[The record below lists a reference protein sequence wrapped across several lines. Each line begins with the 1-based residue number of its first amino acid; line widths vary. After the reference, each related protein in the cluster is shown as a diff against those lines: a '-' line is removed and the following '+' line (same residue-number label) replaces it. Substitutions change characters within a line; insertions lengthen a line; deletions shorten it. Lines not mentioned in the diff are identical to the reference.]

1 MNSVVS
7 SPIKYAG
14 SIVEYLDQG
23 RLKAAL
29 VTREQERHLAVIDS
43 GGHERLVPR
52 DLVLMRHPDRRAERG
67 TVADALADL
76 ERERAALAAE
86 LDLQLLWEVAQEQG
100 RSSSA
105 EELAELFFGRR
116 SNAAASV
123 MLEALLNDRTYF
135 VRRHMDF
142 VPRTPDQVERLRVQ
156 NDKIRSRSDDYRK
169 IQKHLREVLSGGAK
183 PPADEAG
190 ALVEEL
196 SRYLKNPFTR
206 SRDITQM
213 LAHAAPDVDP
223 AEAAFEILER
233 LGARPRVPRF
243 AFIAGL
249 KDEFSEAVMKEA
261 SEAVPGPRA
270 ISDGGFAVTVDD
282 DDTVEVD
289 DALSCEALAD
299 GGVRFALSCE
309 ALADGGVRVRVHIAL
324 VADFVAK
331 GGAMDREAA
340 SRATTVYLPETTIR
354 MLPDPISCRAASLI
368 AGEDRP
374 VMTTDVRLSADGE
387 LVESSI
393 YPSRIPVM
401 RRLDYDQV
409 DRILESDSRADET
422 AETVRRLHDAA
433 TQIRQRRRTA
443 GAVLVQRREAKV
455 RVRGDEVEITVLDNA
470 SPGRTLVAEFMVL
483 SNFVAARYAA
493 ANRIPI
499 IYRVQPQ
506 LGGGDI
512 ASLRPRLSLHPE
524 YHAGI
529 GLGFYAQLSSPIRRY
544 ADLVLQRQMLGA
556 LANRDN
562 QTPPIYTVDELL
574 TVLAGAENAEASGR
588 ALERRAKRYWT
599 LRYLERHAVDGP
611 ILAYVAR
618 EGQSAELADFA
629 VRGTLHGAPTL
640 PNQMPIRVQ
649 VSRVDPLRG
658 WLAFDFVGPA
668 DEASTGAI
676 RTV

>member
-1 MNSVVS
+1 MNSDVS
-7 SPIKYAG
+7 LPVKFTGTI
-14 SIVEYLDQG
+14 IEYLDQG

-29 VTREQERHLAVIDS
+29 VTREQERRLAVIDS
-43 GGHERLVPR
+43 AGHERLVPR
-52 DLVLMRHPDRRAERG
+52 DLVLMRHPERHADRENVGEAI
-67 TVADALADL
+67 ADL
-76 ERERAALAAE
+76 EHERAELAAE
-86 LDLQLLWEVAQEQG
+86 LDLELLWQVAQEQS
-100 RSSSA
+100 RSFSA
-105 EELAELFFGRR
+105 VELADLFFGRR

-142 VPRTPDQVERLRVQ
+142 LPRTLEQVERLRIQ
-156 NDKIRSRSDDYRK
+156 NDRIRARSDDYRK
-169 IQKHLREVLSGGAK
+169 IQKHLRDILNGAEK

-190 ALVEEL
+190 ALIEEL
-196 SRYLKNPFTR
+196 SRYLRNPFTR
-206 SRDITQM
+206 SRDMTQM
-213 LAHAAPDVDP
+213 LTQAAPDVDP

-233 LGARPRVPRF
+233 LGARPPVPRF

-249 KDEFSEAVMKEA
+249 KDEFSDAVMKEA

-270 ISDGGFAVTVDD
+270 ISDGGYAVTVDD
-282 DDTVEVD
+282 EDTVEVD

-299 GGVRFALSCE
+299 GGM
-309 ALADGGVRVRVHIAL
+309 RVRVHIAL

-331 GGAMDREAA
+331 GGAMDNEAA

-387 LVESSI
+387 LIDASI
-393 YPSRIPVM
+393 YPARIPIM

-409 DRILESDSRADET
+409 DRILELGSSADDT
-422 AETVRRLHDAA
+422 AA
-433 TQIRQRRRTA
+433 TVARLNAAAIQLRQRRRTA
-443 GAVLVQRREAKV
+443 GAVLMQRREAKV
-455 RVRGDEVEITVLDNA
+455 RVRGDDVQITVLDNA

-506 LGGGDI
+506 VGGDL
-512 ASLRPRLSLHPE
+512 ASMRPRLSLHPE

-529 GLGFYAQLSSPIRRY
+529 GLDFYAQLSSPIRRY
-544 ADLVLQRQMLGA
+544 ADLVMQRQLLGA
-556 LANRDN
+556 LANRDHD
-562 QTPPIYTVDELL
+562 TAIYTVDELL

-588 ALERRAKRYWT
+588 ELERRAKRYWI
-599 LRYLERHAVDGP
+599 LRYLQRHAQDGP
-611 ILAYVAR
+611 LLAYVVR

-676 RTV
+676 RTI

>member
-1 MNSVVS
+1 MNSDVS
-7 SPIKYAG
+7 LPIKYA
-14 SIVEYLDQG
+14 STIVEYLDQG

-43 GGHERLVPR
+43 AGHERLVPR
-52 DLVLMRHPDRRAERG
+52 DLVLMRHPDRRADRED
-67 TVADALADL
+67 VADALADL
-76 ERERAALAAE
+76 ERERAELAAD

-105 EELAELFFGRR
+105 AELAELFFGRR

-142 VPRTPDQVERLRVQ
+142 VPRTPDQVERLRMQ
-156 NDKIRSRSDDYRK
+156 NDRIRARSDDYRK
-169 IQKHLREVLSGGAK
+169 VQKELRDVLSGAEK
-183 PPADEAG
+183 PPIDEAA
-190 ALVEEL
+190 ALIEEL

-206 SRDITQM
+206 SRDLTQM
-213 LAHAAPDVDP
+213 LAQAAPDVDP

-233 LGARPRVPRF
+233 LGARPPVPRF

-249 KDEFSEAVMKEA
+249 KAEFSDAAMKEA
-261 SEAVPGPRA
+261 AEAVPGPRA
-270 ISDGGFAVTVDD
+270 LEDGGYAVTVDD
-282 DDTVEVD
+282 EDTIEVD

-299 GGVRFALSCE
+299 GGM
-309 ALADGGVRVRVHIAL
+309 RVRVHIAL
-324 VADFVAK
+324 VADFVVK
-331 GGAMDREAA
+331 GGAMDQEAA
-340 SRATTVYLPETTIR
+340 ARATTVYLPEITIR

-387 LVESSI
+387 LVEASI
-393 YPSRIPVM
+393 YPARVPIM

-409 DRILESDSRADET
+409 DRILESGNGADET
-422 AETVRRLHDAA
+422 AATISRLHAA
-433 TQIRQRRRTA
+433 ALQLRQRRRTA

-455 RVRGDEVEITVLDNA
+455 RVHGDDVEITVLDNA

-493 ANRIPI
+493 MKRIPI

-506 LGGGDI
+506 LGGDL
-512 ASLRPRLSLHPE
+512 ASTRPRLSLHPE

-529 GLGFYAQLSSPIRRY
+529 GLDFYAQLSSPIRRY
-544 ADLVLQRQMLGA
+544 ADLVLQRQLLGA
-556 LANRDN
+556 LKSHDHEA
-562 QTPPIYTVDELL
+562 PIYTVDELL
-574 TVLAGAENAEASGR
+574 NVLAGAENAEASGR
-588 ALERRAKRYWT
+588 DLERRAKRYWI
-599 LRYLERHAVDGP
+599 LRYLERHAKDGALP
-611 ILAYVAR
+611 AYVVR
-618 EGQSAELADFA
+618 GGQSAELADFT

-640 PNQMPIRVQ
+640 PNQMPILVR

-668 DEASTGAI
+668 DEAAAGTI
-676 RTV
+676 RTT

>member
-1 MNSVVS
+1 MNSDVS
-7 SPIKYAG
+7 LPLKYAG
-14 SIVEYLDQG
+14 SIIEYLDQG
-23 RLKAAL
+23 RLKAGF

-43 GGHERLVPR
+43 AGHERLVPR
-52 DLVLMRHPDRRAERG
+52 DLVLMRHPDRRADREN
-67 TVADALADL
+67 VAEALAEL
-76 ERERAALAAE
+76 EHERAELAAE
-86 LDLQLLWEVAQEQG
+86 LDLELLWQVAQEQS
-100 RSSSA
+100 RSFSA
-105 EELAELFFGRR
+105 VELADLFFGRK

-142 VPRTPDQVERLRVQ
+142 VPRTPDQVERLRIQ
-156 NDKIRSRSDDYRK
+156 NDRIRSRSDDSRK
-169 IQKHLREVLSGGAK
+169 IQKHLRDVLIGADK
-183 PPADEAG
+183 PPAGEAA
-190 ALVEEL
+190 ALIEAL
-196 SRYLKNPFTR
+196 TRYLKNPFTR
-206 SRDITQM
+206 SRDMTQM
-213 LAHAAPDVDP
+213 LAQAAPDVDP

-233 LGARPRVPRF
+233 LGAPLGVPRF

-249 KDEFSEAVMKEA
+249 KNEFSDAVMREA
-261 SEAVPGPRA
+261 SAAVPGPRA

-282 DDTVEVD
+282 EDTVEVD
-289 DALSCEALAD
+289 D
-299 GGVRFALSCE
+299 ALSCE

-331 GGAMDREAA
+331 SGAMDQEAA
-340 SRATTVYLPETTIR
+340 ARATTVYLPETTIR

-368 AGEDRP
+368 EGQDRP
-374 VMTTDVRLSADGE
+374 VLTTDVRLSADGE
-387 LVESSI
+387 LLDASI
-393 YPSRIPVM
+393 YPARIPIM

-409 DRILESDSRADET
+409 DRILASGNGADET
-422 AETVRRLHDAA
+422 AATVARLSAA
-433 TQIRQRRRTA
+433 AIQLRQRRRTA

-455 RVRGDEVEITVLDNA
+455 RVRGDDVEITVLDNS

-493 ANRIPI
+493 TNRIPI

-506 LGGGDI
+506 LGGDM
-512 ASLRPRLSLHPE
+512 ASMRPRLSLHPE

-529 GLGFYAQLSSPIRRY
+529 GLDFYAQLSSPIRRY
-544 ADLVLQRQMLGA
+544 ADLVLQRQLLGA
-556 LANRDN
+556 LANRDHEA
-562 QTPPIYTVDELL
+562 PIYTVDELL

-588 ALERRAKRYWT
+588 DLERRAKRYWT
-599 LRYLERHAVDGP
+599 LRYLERHALDGP
-611 ILAYVAR
+611 ILAYVSR

-629 VRGTLHGAPTL
+629 VRGTLHSAPSL
-640 PNQMPIRVQ
+640 PNQMPIMVQ

>member
-1 MNSVVS
+1 MNSDVS
-7 SPIKYAG
+7 LPLKFTGTI
-14 SIVEYLDQG
+14 IEYLDQG

-43 GGHERLVPR
+43 AGHERLVPR
-52 DLVLMRHPDRRAERG
+52 DLVVMRHPDRRTDRENVTEAIAE
-67 TVADALADL
+67 L
-76 ERERAALAAE
+76 EHERAELAAE
-86 LDLQLLWEVAQEQG
+86 LDLELLWQVAQEQS
-100 RSSSA
+100 RSFSA
-105 EELAELFFGRR
+105 VELADLFFGRK
-116 SNAAASV
+116 SSAAASV

-142 VPRTPDQVERLRVQ
+142 LPRTPEQVERLRIQ
-156 NDKIRSRSDDYRK
+156 NDRIRARSDGYRK
-169 IQKHLREVLSGGAK
+169 IQKHLRDVLNGAEK
-183 PPADEAG
+183 PPADEAA

-206 SRDITQM
+206 SRDLTQM
-213 LAHAAPDVDP
+213 LTQAAPDVDP

-233 LGARPRVPRF
+233 LGARLRVPRF

-249 KDEFSEAVMKEA
+249 KDEFSDAVMKEA
-261 SEAVPGPRA
+261 SEAIPGPRA

-282 DDTVEVD
+282 EDTVEVD
-289 DALSCEALAD
+289 DALSCEALPD
-299 GGVRFALSCE
+299 GGM
-309 ALADGGVRVRVHIAL
+309 RVRVHIAL

-331 GGAMDREAA
+331 GGAMDNEAA

-374 VMTTDVRLSADGE
+374 VLTTDVRLSANGE
-387 LVESSI
+387 LIDASI
-393 YPSRIPVM
+393 YPARIPIM

-409 DRILESDSRADET
+409 DRILESGSNADDT
-422 AETVRRLHDAA
+422 AA
-433 TQIRQRRRTA
+433 TVARLNAAAIQLRQRRRTA
-443 GAVLVQRREAKV
+443 GAVLMQRREAKV
-455 RVRGDEVEITVLDNA
+455 RVHGDDVQITVLDNA

-493 ANRIPI
+493 AHRIPI

-506 LGGGDI
+506 MGGDL
-512 ASLRPRLSLHPE
+512 ASMRPRLSLHPE

-529 GLGFYAQLSSPIRRY
+529 GLDFYAQLSSPIRRY
-544 ADLVLQRQMLGA
+544 ADLVMQRQLLGA
-556 LANRDN
+556 LANRDHD
-562 QTPPIYTVDELL
+562 TAIYTVDELL

-588 ALERRAKRYWT
+588 ELERRAKRYWI
-599 LRYLERHAVDGP
+599 LRYLERHALDGP
-611 ILAYVAR
+611 ILAYVIR

-640 PNQMPIRVQ
+640 PNQMPIMVQ

>member
-1 MNSVVS
+1 MNSEVS

-14 SIVEYLDQG
+14 TIVEYLDQG

-43 GGHERLVPR
+43 AGHERLVPR
-52 DLVLMRHPDRRAERG
+52 ELVLMRHPDRHADRED
-67 TVADALADL
+67 VADALAEL
-76 ERERAALAAE
+76 ERERAELAAE

-105 EELAELFFGRR
+105 AELAELFFGKR

-123 MLEALLNDRTYF
+123 MLEALLNDRIYF

-142 VPRTPDQVERLRVQ
+142 VPRTPDQVERLRIQ
-156 NDKIRSRSDDYRK
+156 NDRIRARSTDNRK
-169 IQKHLREVLSGGAK
+169 IQKNLRDVLNGAAM
-183 PPADEAG
+183 PSDNGDERT
-190 ALVEEL
+190 ALIEEL
-196 SRYLKNPFTR
+196 TRYLKNPFTR
-206 SRDITQM
+206 SRDMTAM

-233 LGARPRVPRF
+233 LGAPPPVPRF

-249 KDEFSEAVMKEA
+249 KSEFSDAAVKEA
-261 SEAVPGPRA
+261 AEVVPGPRA

-282 DDTVEVD
+282 EDTVEVD

-299 GGVRFALSCE
+299 GGM
-309 ALADGGVRVRVHIAL
+309 RVRVHIAL
-324 VADFVAK
+324 VADFVVK
-331 GGAMDREAA
+331 DGAMDQEAA
-340 SRATTVYLPETTIR
+340 SRATTVYLPEATIR

-387 LVESSI
+387 LLDATI
-393 YPSRIPVM
+393 YPARIPII

-409 DRILESDSRADET
+409 DRFLESGDHADES
-422 AETVRRLHDAA
+422 AA
-433 TQIRQRRRTA
+433 TVARLNAAAVKLRKRRRTA

-455 RVRGDEVEITVLDNA
+455 RVHGDDVEITVLDNA

-544 ADLVLQRQMLGA
+544 ADLVLQRQLLGA
-556 LANRDN
+556 LKNGDHEA
-562 QTPPIYTVDELL
+562 PIYSVDELL

-588 ALERRAKRYWT
+588 ELERRAKRYWI
-599 LRYLERHAVDGP
+599 LRYLERHAREGA
-611 ILAYVAR
+611 ILAYVTR

-640 PNQMPIRVQ
+640 PNQMPVMVQ

-668 DEASTGAI
+668 DESSTGAI

>member
-1 MNSVVS
+1 MNSDVS
-7 SPIKYAG
+7 SPIKYPG
-14 SIVEYLDQG
+14 TIVEFLDQG

-43 GGHERLVPR
+43 AGHERLVPR
-52 DLVLMRHPDRRAERG
+52 DLVLMRHPDRRADRE
-67 TVADALADL
+67 TVAEALADL
-76 ERERAALAAE
+76 ERERAERAAE
-86 LDLQLLWEVAQEQG
+86 LDLQLLWEVTQEQS
-100 RSSSA
+100 RSFSA
-105 EELAELFFGRR
+105 AELAELFFGRR

-123 MLEALLNDRTYF
+123 MLEALMNDRTYF

-142 VPRTPDQVERLRVQ
+142 VPRTPEQVERLRVQ
-156 NDKIRSRSDDYRK
+156 NDRIRTRSDDYRK
-169 IQKHLREVLSGGAK
+169 IQKQLRDVLNGAEL
-183 PPADEAG
+183 PPADEA
-190 ALVEEL
+190 ATLVDEL

-206 SRDITQM
+206 SRDMTQM

-249 KDEFSEAVMKEA
+249 KDEFSDAVMKEA

-270 ISDGGFAVTVDD
+270 ISDGGYTITVDD

-289 DALSCEALAD
+289 DALSCEPLAD
-299 GGVRFALSCE
+299 GGI
-309 ALADGGVRVRVHIAL
+309 RVRVHIAL

-331 GGAMDREAA
+331 GGAMDQEAA

-374 VMTTDVRLSADGE
+374 VLTTDVRLSADGE
-387 LVESSI
+387 LVEASI
-393 YPSRIPVM
+393 YPTRVPIM

-409 DRILESDSRADET
+409 DRILESGTDGDET
-422 AETVRRLHDAA
+422 VATVSRLNAA
-433 TQIRQRRRTA
+433 AIKLRERRRTA

-455 RVRGDEVEITVLDNA
+455 RVHGDVVEINLLDNT

-506 LGGGDI
+506 VGSDL
-512 ASLRPRLSLHPE
+512 ASMRPHLSLHPE

-529 GLGFYAQLSSPIRRY
+529 GVDFYAQLSSPIRRY
-544 ADLVLQRQMLGA
+544 ADLVLQRQLLGA
-556 LANRDN
+556 LESCDHEAPVYN
-562 QTPPIYTVDELL
+562 VDELL

-588 ALERRAKRYWT
+588 DLERRTKRYWI
-599 LRYLERHAVDGP
+599 LRYLERHAQDGP
-611 ILAYVAR
+611 ILAYVTR

-629 VRGTLHGAPTL
+629 VRGTLHAAPTL
-640 PNQMPIRVQ
+640 PNQMPVMVQ

-676 RTV
+676 RTI

>member
-1 MNSVVS
+1 MNCDMP

-14 SIVEYLDQG
+14 TIVEYLDQG

-43 GGHERLVPR
+43 AGHERLVPR
-52 DLVLMRHPDRRAERG
+52 DLVLMRHPDRRIDREDVAE
-67 TVADALADL
+67 ALADL
-76 ERERAALAAE
+76 ERERAELAAE
-86 LDLQLLWEVAQEQG
+86 LDLQLLWEVTQEQS
-100 RSSSA
+100 RSFSA
-105 EELAELFFGRR
+105 AELAELFFGRR

-123 MLEALLNDRTYF
+123 MLEALLGDRIYF

-142 VPRTPDQVERLRVQ
+142 VPRTPDQVERLRMQ
-156 NDKIRSRSDDYRK
+156 NDRIRARSDDYRK
-169 IQKHLREVLSGGAK
+169 IQRYLRDVLVGAET
-183 PPADEAG
+183 PPTDEAT
-190 ALVEEL
+190 ALIEEL

-206 SRDITQM
+206 SRDMTQM
-213 LAHAAPDVDP
+213 LAHAAPEVDP

-261 SEAVPGPRA
+261 AEALPGPRA
-270 ISDGGFAVTVDD
+270 ISDGGYAVTVDD
-282 DDTVEVD
+282 EDTVEVD

-299 GGVRFALSCE
+299 GGM
-309 ALADGGVRVRVHIAL
+309 RVRVHIAL
-324 VADFVAK
+324 VADFVIK
-331 GGAMDREAA
+331 GGAMDQEAA
-340 SRATTVYLPETTIR
+340 ARATTVYLPETTIR

-368 AGEDRP
+368 AGQDRP
-374 VMTTDVRLSADGE
+374 VLTTDVRLSADGE
-387 LVESSI
+387 LVEASI
-393 YPSRIPVM
+393 YPARIPIM

-409 DRILESDSRADET
+409 DRILELGSCTDEAAAT
-422 AETVRRLHDAA
+422 ISGLHAAA
-433 TQIRQRRRTA
+433 TQLRERRRTA

-455 RVRGDEVEITVLDNA
+455 RVRGDEVEISVIDNA

-493 ANRIPI
+493 MNRIPI

-506 LGGGDI
+506 LGGDLV
-512 ASLRPRLSLHPE
+512 SQRPRLSLHPE
-524 YHAGI
+524 FHAGV
-529 GLGFYAQLSSPIRRY
+529 GLDFYAQLSSPIRRY
-544 ADLVLQRQMLGA
+544 ADLVLQRQLLGA
-556 LANRDN
+556 LKNRDN
-562 QTPPIYTVDELL
+562 QTPIYTIDELL
-574 TVLAGAENAEASGR
+574 AVLAGAENAEASGR
-588 ALERRAKRYWT
+588 ELERRAKRYWI
-599 LRYLERHAVDGP
+599 LRYLQRHALDGP

-640 PNQMPIRVQ
+640 PNQMPIMVQ

-676 RTV
+676 KSI

>member
-1 MNSVVS
+1 
-7 SPIKYAG
+7 
-14 SIVEYLDQG
+14 
-23 RLKAAL
+23 
-29 VTREQERHLAVIDS
+29 
-43 GGHERLVPR
+43 
-52 DLVLMRHPDRRAERG
+52 
-67 TVADALADL
+67 
-76 ERERAALAAE
+76 
-86 LDLQLLWEVAQEQG
+86 
-100 RSSSA
+100 
-105 EELAELFFGRR
+105 
-116 SNAAASV
+116 

-142 VPRTPDQVERLRVQ
+142 VPRTPDQVERLRIQ

-169 IQKHLREVLSGGAK
+169 IQKQLRDALGGAAM
-183 PPADEAG
+183 PPAGDTA

-206 SRDITQM
+206 SRDMTQM
-213 LAHAAPDVDP
+213 LAQAAPDVDP

-233 LGARPRVPRF
+233 LGAQPRVPRF

-249 KDEFSEAVMKEA
+249 KDEFSEAAMKEA
-261 SEAVPGPRA
+261 AEAIPGPRA

-299 GGVRFALSCE
+299 GGVR
-309 ALADGGVRVRVHIAL
+309 VRVHIAL
-324 VADFVAK
+324 VADFVVK
-331 GGAMDREAA
+331 GGAMDQEAA
-340 SRATTVYLPETTIR
+340 ARATTVYLPETTIR

-387 LVESSI
+387 LLDTTI
-393 YPSRIPVM
+393 YPARIPIM
-401 RRLDYDQV
+401 RRLDYDLV
-409 DRILESDSRADET
+409 DSILESGNRADET
-422 AETVRRLHDAA
+422 AATVSRLHTAA
-433 TQIRQRRRTA
+433 VQLRQRRRTA

-455 RVRGDEVEITVLDNA
+455 RVRGDEVDITVLDNA

-556 LANRDN
+556 LANRDH

-588 ALERRAKRYWT
+588 ELERRAKRYWT

-668 DEASTGAI
+668 DESSTGAI

>member
-7 SPIKYAG
+7 LPIKYAG
-14 SIVEYLDQG
+14 SVVEYLDQG

-29 VTREQERHLAVIDS
+29 VTREQERHLAVVDS
-43 GGHERLVPR
+43 AGHERLVPR
-52 DLVLMRHPDRRAERG
+52 DLVLMRHPDRRADRD
-67 TVADALADL
+67 TVADMLGDL

-100 RSSSA
+100 RSFSA
-105 EELAELFFGRR
+105 EELADLFFGRR
-116 SNAAASV
+116 SHAAASV
-123 MLEALLNDRTYF
+123 MLEVLLNDRTYF

-142 VPRTPDQVERLRVQ
+142 VPRTPEQVERLRIQ
-156 NDKIRSRSDDYRK
+156 NDRIRARSVDYRK
-169 IQKHLREVLSGGAK
+169 IQKHLRDILNGAAI
-183 PPADEAG
+183 PPADEQA

-196 SRYLKNPFTR
+196 TRYLKNPFTR
-206 SRDITQM
+206 SRDMTQM
-213 LAHAAPDVDP
+213 LAQAAPDVDP

-233 LGARPRVPRF
+233 IGAQPRVPRF

-249 KDEFSEAVMKEA
+249 KDEFSDAVMKEA
-261 SEAVPGPRA
+261 AEAIPGPRA

-299 GGVRFALSCE
+299 GGVR
-309 ALADGGVRVRVHIAL
+309 VRVHIAL

-331 GGAMDREAA
+331 GGAMDQEAA
-340 SRATTVYLPETTIR
+340 ARATTVYLPETTIR

-387 LVESSI
+387 LLDASI
-393 YPSRIPVM
+393 YPARIPIM

-409 DRILESDSRADET
+409 DHFLESG
-422 AETVRRLHDAA
+422 AA
-433 TQIRQRRRTA
+433 TDDTAATVARLNSAAIQLRQRRRTA
-443 GAVLVQRREAKV
+443 GAVLVQRREARV
-455 RVRGDEVEITVLDNA
+455 RVRGDDVEITVLDNA

-493 ANRIPI
+493 TNRIPI

-556 LANRDN
+556 LANRDH

-574 TVLAGAENAEASGR
+574 AVLAGAENAEASGR
-588 ALERRAKRYWT
+588 ELERRAKRYWI
-599 LRYLERHAVDGP
+599 LRYLERHAIDGP
-611 ILAYVAR
+611 ILAYVTR

-668 DEASTGAI
+668 DESSTGAI

>member
-7 SPIKYAG
+7 LPIKYAG
-14 SIVEYLDQG
+14 TVVEYLDQG

-43 GGHERLVPR
+43 AGHERLVPR
-52 DLVLMRHPDRRAERG
+52 DLVLMRHPDRRADRD
-67 TVADALADL
+67 TVADTLGDL

-100 RSSSA
+100 RSFSA
-105 EELAELFFGRR
+105 EELADLFFGRR
-116 SNAAASV
+116 SHAAASV

-142 VPRTPDQVERLRVQ
+142 VPRTPDQVERLRIQ

-169 IQKHLREVLSGGAK
+169 IQKQLRDALGGAAK
-183 PPADEAG
+183 PPAGDTAT
-190 ALVEEL
+190 LIEEL

-206 SRDITQM
+206 SRDMTQM
-213 LAHAAPDVDP
+213 LTQAAPDVDP

-233 LGARPRVPRF
+233 LGAHPRVPRF

-249 KDEFSEAVMKEA
+249 KDEFSNAVMKEA
-261 SEAVPGPRA
+261 AEVIPGPRA

-299 GGVRFALSCE
+299 GGVR
-309 ALADGGVRVRVHIAL
+309 VRVHIAL

-331 GGAMDREAA
+331 GGAMDQEAA
-340 SRATTVYLPETTIR
+340 ARATTVYLPEATIR

-387 LVESSI
+387 LLEATI
-393 YPSRIPVM
+393 YPARMPIM
-401 RRLDYDQV
+401 RRLDYDLV
-409 DRILESDSRADET
+409 DSILESGNRADET
-422 AETVRRLHDAA
+422 AATVSRLHAA
-433 TQIRQRRRTA
+433 AVQLRQRRRTA

-455 RVRGDEVEITVLDNA
+455 RVRGDDVEITVLDNA

-493 ANRIPI
+493 TNRIPI

-556 LANRDN
+556 LANRDH

-588 ALERRAKRYWT
+588 ELERRAKRYWT
-599 LRYLERHAVDGP
+599 LRYLERHAARRSNPRLRRRAKAKARNSP
-611 ILAYVAR
+611 ISPCVEPFTAR
-618 EGQSAELADFA
+618 
-629 VRGTLHGAPTL
+629 RPCR
-640 PNQMPIRVQ
+640 IRC
-649 VSRVDPLRG
+649 R
-658 WLAFDFVGPA
+658 
-668 DEASTGAI
+668 
-676 RTV
+676 

>member
-1 MNSVVS
+1 MNFDVS

-14 SIVEYLDQG
+14 TIVEYLDQG

-43 GGHERLVPR
+43 AGHERLVPR
-52 DLVLMRHPDRRAERG
+52 DLVLMRHPDRRADRED
-67 TVADALADL
+67 VADALADL
-76 ERERAALAAE
+76 ERERAELAAE

-100 RSSSA
+100 RSFSA
-105 EELAELFFGRR
+105 AELAELFFGRR

-123 MLEALLNDRTYF
+123 MLEALLGDRTYF

-142 VPRTPDQVERLRVQ
+142 VPRSPDQVERLRMQ
-156 NDKIRSRSDDYRK
+156 NDRIRARSDDYRK
-169 IQKHLREVLSGGAK
+169 IQKHLRDVLGGAEM
-183 PPADEAG
+183 PPAEEAA
-190 ALVEEL
+190 ALIEEL
-196 SRYLKNPFTR
+196 TRYLKNPFTR
-206 SRDITQM
+206 SRDMTQM
-213 LAHAAPDVDP
+213 LAQAAPDVDP

-233 LGARPRVPRF
+233 LGALPSVPRF

-249 KDEFSEAVMKEA
+249 KDEFSDAVMKEA
-261 SEAVPGPRA
+261 AEAVPGPRA
-270 ISDGGFAVTVDD
+270 ISDGGYAVTVDD

-299 GGVRFALSCE
+299 GGM
-309 ALADGGVRVRVHIAL
+309 RVRVHISL
-324 VADFVAK
+324 VADFVVK
-331 GGAMDREAA
+331 GGAMDQEAA
-340 SRATTVYLPETTIR
+340 ARATTVYLPETTIR

-374 VMTTDVRLSADGE
+374 VLTTDVRLSADGE
-387 LVESSI
+387 LVEASI
-393 YPSRIPVM
+393 YPARIPIK

-409 DRILESDSRADET
+409 DRILEAGTCTDEAAVT
-422 AETVRRLHDAA
+422 ISRLHAAA
-433 TQIRQRRRTA
+433 TQLRERRRTA

-455 RVRGDEVEITVLDNA
+455 RVRGDDVEVSVLDNA

-506 LGGGDI
+506 LGGDL
-512 ASLRPRLSLHPE
+512 ASQRPRLSLHPE

-529 GLGFYAQLSSPIRRY
+529 GLDFYAQLSSPIRRY
-544 ADLVLQRQMLGA
+544 ADLVLQRQLLGA
-556 LANRDN
+556 LKNSDN
-562 QTPPIYTVDELL
+562 QAAVYTVDELL

-588 ALERRAKRYWT
+588 ELERRAKRYWI
-599 LRYLERHAVDGP
+599 LRFLERHALDGP

-640 PNQMPIRVQ
+640 PNQMPIMVQ

-658 WLAFDFVGPA
+658 WLAFDFAGPA

-676 RTV
+676 RSI

>member
-1 MNSVVS
+1 MNSGVTL
-7 SPIKYAG
+7 PIKYAG
-14 SIVEYLDQG
+14 TIVEYLDQG

-43 GGHERLVPR
+43 AGHERLVPR
-52 DLVLMRHPDRRAERG
+52 DLVLMRHPDRHADRENI
-67 TVADALADL
+67 ADALAEL
-76 ERERAALAAE
+76 ERERAEMAAE

-105 EELAELFFGRR
+105 AELAELFFGKR

-142 VPRTPDQVERLRVQ
+142 VPRTPDQVERLRIQ
-156 NDKIRSRSDDYRK
+156 NDRIRSRSDDYRK
-169 IQKHLREVLSGGAK
+169 IQKNLRDIINGAER
-183 PPADEAG
+183 PPADETAG
-190 ALVEEL
+190 LSEEL

-206 SRDITQM
+206 SRDMTQM
-213 LAHAAPDVDP
+213 LANAAPDVDP

-233 LGARPRVPRF
+233 LGAPLRVPRF

-249 KDEFSEAVMKEA
+249 KDEFSDAVMKEA
-261 SEAVPGPRA
+261 AEAVPGPRA
-270 ISDGGFAVTVDD
+270 IADGGYAITVDD
-282 DDTVEVD
+282 DDTIEVD

-299 GGVRFALSCE
+299 GGL
-309 ALADGGVRVRVHIAL
+309 RVRVHIAL
-324 VADFVAK
+324 VADFVVKA
-331 GGAMDREAA
+331 GAVDQEAA
-340 SRATTVYLPETTIR
+340 ARATTVYLPETTIR
-354 MLPDPISCRAASLI
+354 MLPNPISCRAASLI

-387 LVESSI
+387 LVEASI
-393 YPSRIPVM
+393 YPARIPIM
-401 RRLDYDQV
+401 RRLNYDQV
-409 DRILESDSRADET
+409 DRILESGTET
-422 AETVRRLHDAA
+422 DDATGTVSRLHDAA
-433 TQIRQRRRTA
+433 VQLRQRRRTA

-455 RVRGDEVEITVLDNA
+455 RVRGDDVEITVLDNA

-506 LGGGDI
+506 LGGDM
-512 ASLRPRLSLHPE
+512 ASQRPHLSLHPE

-529 GLGFYAQLSSPIRRY
+529 GLDFYAQLSSPIRRY
-544 ADLVLQRQMLGA
+544 ADLVLQRQLLGA
-556 LANRDN
+556 LKNRDHE
-562 QTPPIYTVDELL
+562 TPPIYTVDELL

-588 ALERRAKRYWT
+588 ELERRAKRYWT
-599 LRYLERHAVDGP
+599 LRYLERHALDGP
-611 ILAYVAR
+611 ILAYVLR

-629 VRGTLHGAPTL
+629 VRGTLHNAPSL
-640 PNQMPIRVQ
+640 PNQMPVMVQ

-676 RTV
+676 RSV

>member
-1 MNSVVS
+1 MNSDVS
-7 SPIKYAG
+7 LPLKYAG
-14 SIVEYLDQG
+14 SIIEYLDQG
-23 RLKAAL
+23 RLKAGF

-43 GGHERLVPR
+43 AGHERLVPR
-52 DLVLMRHPDRRAERG
+52 DLVLMRHPDRRADREN
-67 TVADALADL
+67 VAEALAEL
-76 ERERAALAAE
+76 EHERAELAAE
-86 LDLQLLWEVAQEQG
+86 LDLELLWQVAQEQS
-100 RSSSA
+100 RSFSA
-105 EELAELFFGRR
+105 VELADLFFGRK

-142 VPRTPDQVERLRVQ
+142 VPRTPDQVERLRIQ
-156 NDKIRSRSDDYRK
+156 NDRIRSRSDDSRK
-169 IQKHLREVLSGGAK
+169 IQKHLRDVLIGADK
-183 PPADEAG
+183 PPAGEAA
-190 ALVEEL
+190 ALIEAL
-196 SRYLKNPFTR
+196 TRYLKNPFTR
-206 SRDITQM
+206 SRDMTQM
-213 LAHAAPDVDP
+213 LAQAAPDVDP

-233 LGARPRVPRF
+233 LGAPLGVPRF

-249 KDEFSEAVMKEA
+249 KNEFSDAVMREA
-261 SEAVPGPRA
+261 SAAVPGPRA

-282 DDTVEVD
+282 EDTVEVD
-289 DALSCEALAD
+289 D
-299 GGVRFALSCE
+299 ALSCE

-331 GGAMDREAA
+331 GGAMDQEAA
-340 SRATTVYLPETTIR
+340 ARATTVYLPETTIR

-368 AGEDRP
+368 EGQDRP
-374 VMTTDVRLSADGE
+374 VLTTDVRLSADGE
-387 LVESSI
+387 LLDASI
-393 YPSRIPVM
+393 YPARIPIM

-409 DRILESDSRADET
+409 DRILASGNGADET
-422 AETVRRLHDAA
+422 AATVARLNAA
-433 TQIRQRRRTA
+433 AIQLRQRRRTA

-455 RVRGDEVEITVLDNA
+455 RVRGDDVEITVLDNS

-493 ANRIPI
+493 TNRIPI

-506 LGGGDI
+506 LGGDM
-512 ASLRPRLSLHPE
+512 ASMRPRLSLHPE

-529 GLGFYAQLSSPIRRY
+529 GLDFYAQLSSPIRRY
-544 ADLVLQRQMLGA
+544 ADLVLQRQLLGA
-556 LANRDN
+556 LANRDHEA
-562 QTPPIYTVDELL
+562 PIYTVDELL

-588 ALERRAKRYWT
+588 ELERRAKRYWT
-599 LRYLERHAVDGP
+599 LRYLERHALDGP
-611 ILAYVAR
+611 ILAYVSR

-629 VRGTLHGAPTL
+629 VRGTLHSAPSL
-640 PNQMPIRVQ
+640 PNQMPIMVQ

>member
-1 MNSVVS
+1 MNSDVS
-7 SPIKYAG
+7 LPVKFTGTI
-14 SIVEYLDQG
+14 IEYLDQG

-43 GGHERLVPR
+43 AGHERLVPR
-52 DLVLMRHPDRRAERG
+52 DLVLMRHPERRADREN
-67 TVADALADL
+67 VAEAIAEL
-76 ERERAALAAE
+76 EHERAALAAE
-86 LDLQLLWEVAQEQG
+86 LDLELLWQVAQEQS
-100 RSSSA
+100 RSFSA
-105 EELAELFFGRR
+105 VELADLFFGRK

-142 VPRTPDQVERLRVQ
+142 LPRTPEQVERLRIQ
-156 NDKIRSRSDDYRK
+156 NDRIRARSDDYRK
-169 IQKHLREVLSGGAK
+169 IQKNLRDILNGAEK
-183 PPADEAG
+183 PPADEA
-190 ALVEEL
+190 APLVEEL

-206 SRDITQM
+206 SRDMTQM
-213 LAHAAPDVDP
+213 LTQAAPDVDP

-233 LGARPRVPRF
+233 LGAPLRVPRF

-249 KDEFSEAVMKEA
+249 KDEFSNAVMKEA
-261 SEAVPGPRA
+261 SEAIPGPRA
-270 ISDGGFAVTVDD
+270 ISEGGFAVTVDD
-282 DDTVEVD
+282 EDTVEVD

-299 GGVRFALSCE
+299 GGM
-309 ALADGGVRVRVHIAL
+309 RVRVHIAL

-331 GGAMDREAA
+331 GGAMDNEAA

-368 AGEDRP
+368 EGEDRP
-374 VMTTDVRLSADGE
+374 VLTTDVRLSADGE
-387 LVESSI
+387 LMDASI
-393 YPSRIPVM
+393 YPARIPIM

-409 DRILESDSRADET
+409 DRILESGSSADDT
-422 AETVRRLHDAA
+422 AA
-433 TQIRQRRRTA
+433 TVARLNAAAIQLRQRRRTA
-443 GAVLVQRREAKV
+443 GAVLMQRREAKV
-455 RVRGDEVEITVLDNA
+455 RVRGDDVQITVLDNA

-493 ANRIPI
+493 TNRIPI

-506 LGGGDI
+506 VGGDLT
-512 ASLRPRLSLHPE
+512 SMRPHLSLHPE

-529 GLGFYAQLSSPIRRY
+529 GLDFYAQLSSPIRRY
-544 ADLVLQRQMLGA
+544 ADLVLQRQLLGA
-556 LANRDN
+556 LANRDHD
-562 QTPPIYTVDELL
+562 TAIYTVDELL
-574 TVLAGAENAEASGR
+574 TVLAGAESAEASGR
-588 ALERRAKRYWT
+588 ELERRAKRYWI
-599 LRYLERHAVDGP
+599 LRYLERHALDGP
-611 ILAYVAR
+611 ILAFVVR

-640 PNQMPIRVQ
+640 PNQMPIMVQ

>member
-1 MNSVVS
+1 MNSDVS
-7 SPIKYAG
+7 LPLKFTGTI
-14 SIVEYLDQG
+14 IEYLDQG

-43 GGHERLVPR
+43 TGHERLVPR
-52 DLVLMRHPDRRAERG
+52 DLVLMRHPERRADREN
-67 TVADALADL
+67 VAEAIAEL
-76 ERERAALAAE
+76 EHERAELAAE
-86 LDLQLLWEVAQEQG
+86 LDLELLWQVAQEQS
-100 RSSSA
+100 RSFSA
-105 EELAELFFGRR
+105 VELADLFFGRK

-142 VPRTPDQVERLRVQ
+142 LPRTPEQVERLRIQ
-156 NDKIRSRSDDYRK
+156 NDRIRARSDDYRK
-169 IQKHLREVLSGGAK
+169 IQKHLRDILNGAEK
-183 PPADEAG
+183 PPADEAA

-206 SRDITQM
+206 SRDMTQM
-213 LAHAAPDVDP
+213 LTQAAPDVDP

-233 LGARPRVPRF
+233 LGARLRVPRF

-249 KDEFSEAVMKEA
+249 KDEFSDAVMKEA
-261 SEAVPGPRA
+261 SEAIPGPRA

-282 DDTVEVD
+282 EDTVEVD
-289 DALSCEALAD
+289 DALSCEALPD
-299 GGVRFALSCE
+299 GGM
-309 ALADGGVRVRVHIAL
+309 RVRVHIAL

-331 GGAMDREAA
+331 GGAMDNEAA

-374 VMTTDVRLSADGE
+374 VLTTDVRLSADGE
-387 LVESSI
+387 LIDASI
-393 YPSRIPVM
+393 YPARIPIM
-401 RRLDYDQV
+401 RRLDYEQV
-409 DRILESDSRADET
+409 DRILESGSSADDT
-422 AETVRRLHDAA
+422 AA
-433 TQIRQRRRTA
+433 TVARLNAAAIQLRRRRRTA
-443 GAVLVQRREAKV
+443 GAVLMQRREAKV
-455 RVRGDEVEITVLDNA
+455 RVRGDDVQITVLDNA

-506 LGGGDI
+506 MGGDL
-512 ASLRPRLSLHPE
+512 ASMRPRLSLHPE

-529 GLGFYAQLSSPIRRY
+529 GLDFYAQLSSPIRRY
-544 ADLVLQRQMLGA
+544 ADLVLQRQLLGA
-556 LANRDN
+556 LANRDHD
-562 QTPPIYTVDELL
+562 TAIYTVDELL

-588 ALERRAKRYWT
+588 ELERRAKRYWI
-599 LRYLERHAVDGP
+599 LRYLERHALDGP
-611 ILAYVAR
+611 ILAYVVR

-640 PNQMPIRVQ
+640 PNQMPIMVQ

-676 RTV
+676 RTI

>member
-1 MNSVVS
+1 MNSDVS

-14 SIVEYLDQG
+14 TIVEYLDQG

-29 VTREQERHLAVIDS
+29 VIREQERHLAVIDS
-43 GGHERLVPR
+43 AGHERLVPR
-52 DLVLMRHPDRRAERG
+52 DLVLMRHPDRRAGRED
-67 TVADALADL
+67 VADALADL
-76 ERERAALAAE
+76 QRERAELAAE

-100 RSSSA
+100 RSFSA
-105 EELAELFFGRR
+105 AELAELFFGRR

-142 VPRTPDQVERLRVQ
+142 VPRTPDQVERLRIQ
-156 NDKIRSRSDDYRK
+156 NDRIRARSDDYRR
-169 IQKHLREVLSGGAK
+169 IQKQLRDVLNGAEK
-183 PPADEAG
+183 PPADETA
-190 ALVEEL
+190 ALIEEL

-206 SRDITQM
+206 SRDMTQM
-213 LAHAAPDVDP
+213 LAHAAPEVDP

-233 LGARPRVPRF
+233 LGAHPRVARF

-249 KDEFSEAVMKEA
+249 KDEFSDAAMKEA
-261 SEAVPGPRA
+261 AEAVPGPRA
-270 ISDGGFAVTVDD
+270 ISDGGYAVTVDD
-282 DDTVEVD
+282 EDTVEVD
-289 DALSCEALAD
+289 DALSCESLA
-299 GGVRFALSCE
+299 GG
-309 ALADGGVRVRVHIAL
+309 GMRVRVHISL
-324 VADFVAK
+324 VADFVVK

-340 SRATTVYLPETTIR
+340 ARATTVYLPETTIR

-387 LVESSI
+387 LLEVSI
-393 YPSRIPVM
+393 YPARIPIM

-409 DRILESDSRADET
+409 DRILESGTRAEET
-422 AETVRRLHDAA
+422 AATVSRLHAA
-433 TQIRQRRRTA
+433 AIQLRQRRRTA

-455 RVRGDEVEITVLDNA
+455 RVRDGDVEITVVDNA

-483 SNFVAARYAA
+483 SNFAAARYAA
-493 ANRIPI
+493 ENRIPI

-506 LGGGDI
+506 ISGGDL
-512 ASLRPRLSLHPE
+512 AAQRPRLSLHPE

-529 GLGFYAQLSSPIRRY
+529 GLDFYAQLSSPIRRY
-544 ADLVLQRQMLGA
+544 ADLVLQRQLLGA
-556 LANRDN
+556 LRNRDHE
-562 QTPPIYTVDELL
+562 TPPIYNVDELL

-588 ALERRAKRYWT
+588 ELERRAKRYWI
-599 LRYLERHAVDGP
+599 LRYLERHALDGP
-611 ILAYVAR
+611 LLAYVVR

-640 PNQMPIRVQ
+640 PNQMQIMVQ

-658 WLAFDFVGPA
+658 WLAFDFIRPA